1 MAWLKN
7 VEKWWKI
14 QEVNQS
20 SLTINALESDHLAT
34 HCPVSSLSMQL
45 HPYSVGCWPRRER
58 HFKRIPPS
66 PVVSQQ
72 NKSQRFFFFPFNYNS
87 STRKKA
93 SQQTNH
99 VSGHLSALCLVL
111 RTPLMP
117 EDSPKPKWPPRKGTA
132 APPQW
137 PRMFCDSMTGRKCL
151 DKAAAIQ
158 LKHG

>member
-1 MAWLKN
+1 MIKECRKMMKN
-7 VEKWWKI
+7 PGSQPKFFNDQCFGVWPLSNPLSGVFPEHAT
-14 QEVNQS
+14 S
-20 SLTINALESDHLAT
+20 PLLCRLLASAGTSLQKNPCIS
-34 HCPVSSLSMQL
+34 C
-45 HPYSVGCWPRRER
+45 
-58 HFKRIPPS
+58 IPTKQIS
-66 PVVSQQ
+66 TLL
-72 NKSQRFFFFPFNYNS
+72 FFPFNYNS

-158 LKHG
+158 LKHV